1 MKFKGHETFFIRK
14 GWLSKGMK
22 NINTNPIL
30 FVDKN
35 NNPMDELGLGSNMV
49 KSLRYWLLATGLTIE
64 EISKEDKKR
73 HQKLTDG
80 FGQIIFNND
89 RFLEETGTLH
99 LIQYKLASNKKDA
112 TSWYFFFN
120 KFNMNEFTKE
130 DFIIEMNKYLA
141 DEKETV
147 PATSS
152 IADDFTCIINTYLS
166 RAKTQQKEIDS
177 ENNIDCPIGELG
189 LVDVVNR
196 KKGIYKKTIPL
207 AATFNPWIV
216 MAVISDNAKNQ
227 QEINLNELLIGE
239 NNIGKIFNL
248 DSVAM
253 LEVLHTVEK
262 SGMIKIIR
270 TAGLDVIQIKKMYSF
285 SECIENYFKEIAS

>member
-141 DEKETV
+141 EEKETV

-177 ENNIDCPIGELG
+177 ENNIDCPLGELG
-189 LVDVVNR
+189 L
-196 KKGIYKKTIPL
+196 
-207 AATFNPWIV
+207 A
-216 MAVISDNAKNQ
+216 S
-227 QEINLNELLIGE
+227 IGTSTARC
-239 NNIGKIFNL
+239 L
-248 DSVAM
+248 RM
-253 LEVLHTVEK
+253 VL
-262 SGMIKIIR
+262 
-270 TAGLDVIQIKKMYSF
+270 
-285 SECIENYFKEIAS
+285 

>member
-166 RAKTQQKEIDS
+166 RAKTQQK
-177 ENNIDCPIGELG
+177 
-189 LVDVVNR
+189 
-196 KKGIYKKTIPL
+196 
-207 AATFNPWIV
+207 
-216 MAVISDNAKNQ
+216 
-227 QEINLNELLIGE
+227 
-239 NNIGKIFNL
+239 
-248 DSVAM
+248 
-253 LEVLHTVEK
+253 
-262 SGMIKIIR
+262 
-270 TAGLDVIQIKKMYSF
+270 
-285 SECIENYFKEIAS
+285 

>member
-89 RFLEETGTLH
+89 RFLEETGTL
-99 LIQYKLASNKKDA
+99 I
-112 TSWYFFFN
+112 
-120 KFNMNEFTKE
+120 
-130 DFIIEMNKYLA
+130 
-141 DEKETV
+141 
-147 PATSS
+147 
-152 IADDFTCIINTYLS
+152 
-166 RAKTQQKEIDS
+166 
-177 ENNIDCPIGELG
+177 
-189 LVDVVNR
+189 
-196 KKGIYKKTIPL
+196 
-207 AATFNPWIV
+207 
-216 MAVISDNAKNQ
+216 
-227 QEINLNELLIGE
+227 
-239 NNIGKIFNL
+239 
-248 DSVAM
+248 
-253 LEVLHTVEK
+253 
-262 SGMIKIIR
+262 
-270 TAGLDVIQIKKMYSF
+270 
-285 SECIENYFKEIAS
+285 